1 MNECPDKQKLEKLQL
16 LLDKLSTN
24 DEKLYSKNRSPVV
37 LGIDNA
43 KLLSKSVQERKEYV
57 FNKLAALKLAPV
69 SYEYIGILIESLK
82 MNQCYTLIIDD
93 SILILKELNRLLKIE
108 AKTNYNF
115 NRFMSQQIDV
125 NEPRFTKREIK
136 DFLFDESNKY
146 FHQYLNTLNERFYKQ
161 IHNEFTANMELI
173 KQKYEMKLNQI
184 QIKLKALQLKAKQNW
199 PNLSFQG
206 KIQDYLLKI
215 YNKIIKINKYI
226 KNGHKYQ
233 ALGSCFALNKQ
244 IIRFIDKNLH
254 PIFTLE
260 KDYNNFIEDQS
271 NINRNNI
278 EIDDIIKNFDQ
289 NQWEKIDTNSKIS
302 IINEIETLLSSNL
315 TIKEILDYSKTK
327 FNISISQNETNI
339 SNFNINISNEN
350 LPHEIEN
357 DIDETQEFNDI
368 HEEQEEEEDEICTTT
383 RKKSA

>member
-1 MNECPDKQKLEKLQL
+1 MNECPDKQKVEKLQL
-16 LLDKLSTN
+16 LLDKLSTK

-37 LGIDNA
+37 LGIENA
-43 KLLSKSVQERKEYV
+43 KLLSKSIQERKEYI
-57 FNKLAALKLAPV
+57 FNKLAVLKLAPV
-69 SYEYIGILIESLK
+69 SYEFIGILVESLK

-93 SILILKELNRLLKIE
+93 AILILKELNRLLKIE

-136 DFLFDESNKY
+136 DFLFDETNKY

-173 KQKYEMKLNQI
+173 KQKYETKVNQM
-184 QIKLKALQLKAKQNW
+184 QIKLKAIQLKAKQNW

-226 KNGHKYQ
+226 KNGHKFQ
-233 ALGSCFALNKQ
+233 ALGACFALNKQ
-244 IIRFIDKNLH
+244 IIRYIDKNLH

-260 KDYNNFIEDQS
+260 KDYNNFILDQS
-271 NINRNNI
+271 NINKNNI
-278 EIDDIIKNFDQ
+278 EIDDIIKHFDQ
-289 NQWEKIDTNSKIS
+289 NQWENINTNSKIS
-302 IINEIETLLSSNL
+302 IINEIETLISSNL

-327 FNISISQNETNI
+327 FNISLTQDETKVT
-339 SNFNINISNEN
+339 NFNINIPEEDIPYEFEN
-350 LPHEIEN
+350 YSDEI
-357 DIDETQEFNDI
+357 QENDI
-368 HEEQEEEEDEICTTT
+368 HEEEEEEDEICTTT
-383 RKKSA
+383 RK